1 MKRRASLCRTIR
13 KKARV
18 AAEVIYRL
26 TDADT
31 CFVSRAVLVEI
42 VWVLERAYGYGH
54 ADFQCSG

>member
-1 MKRRASLCRTIR
+1 MQDDPEKT
-13 KKARV
+13 RV

-31 CFVSRAVLVEI
+31 RFVSRAVLVEI